1 MRVATSVAMP
11 DPRILFRDVLVD
23 HYRSPRHCHALASA
37 NAAFEARSRVCGD
50 LVRVELEIVDGR
62 VSRVAALTKGCM
74 IAVASSSLAAEAV
87 LGLTTTEASALCR
100 RAISSLE
107 NRAEPPGLP
116 DVLKPIEPVREFPV
130 RIGCATLG
138 LRSFEAALASWGNA
152 HQAPSPD
159 ASKATTE

>member
-1 MRVATSVAMP
+1 MRVVTSVAMP

-23 HYRSPRHCHALASA
+23 HYRSPRHTRALASA
-37 NAAFEARSRVCGD
+37 DAAFEAHSRVCGD
-50 LVRVELEIVDGR
+50 HVRVELEIVSGR

-74 IAVASSSLAAEAV
+74 IAIASSSLAGDAV
-87 LGLTTTEASALCR
+87 LGLTTTEARALCR
-100 RAISSLE
+100 LAISSLE
-107 NRAEPPGLP
+107 NRAEAPALP
-116 DVLKPIEPVREFPV
+116 DVLTPLAPVREFPV

-138 LRSFEAALASWGNA
+138 LRSFEAALSSWENT